1 MSNHYNMPHLPTAK
15 SPRVTIEVDGQNV
28 EVPGDTNL
36 LEALKA
42 VGIETPHV
50 CYHPYLPV
58 SGNCRQCLVET
69 EGPRGKA
76 LIISCFTPVKEGMK
90 ISTPRSSERVKN
102 ARAAVSEFML
112 LNHPLDCPI
121 CDKAGECTLQENYVE
136 AGKDTSRLYPEV
148 GKNYHGNPD
157 HQFYD
162 TKGQLR
168 GGKRVDIGPRIFLDE
183 ERCVQCDRCVRFMR
197 DVAGDEQLQLAL
209 RADKTYITTFPGRKL
224 DHEYDLCVS
233 DVCPTGAMT
242 AKYFRFQQRVW
253 MLSRTA
259 TISMDD
265 SLGANIWLDHNNG
278 YIWRVMPRCNP
289 EVNRTWISNT
299 SRLAFQQ
306 FTKDRLPVGN
316 LDALKKALE
325 GEGKIAF
332 VLGGSATN
340 EDALALKTLMNKL
353 GARAEVFVGTFAPV
367 GTPDGLSKS
376 GDPVANRAGF
386 ALFGF
391 TQTAED
397 LAKRASEF
405 KTLVSLSADLWG
417 SDASKA
423 KSLEVIPNRV
433 SISAKNDET
442 AKKSSTVYGVNHW
455 SEVSGSMV
463 NVNSILQKL
472 NAAPTSPDAELS
484 PLFSV
489 LFALAGE
496 DVTSAAIAFKKAGE
510 FAPKLAKFSLDAIHS
525 TGELL
530 DGDAAV

>member
-1 MSNHYNMPHLPTAK
+1 MSNHYNMPHLPTAA

-69 EGPRGKA
+69 EGPRGKM
-76 LIISCFTPVKEGMK
+76 LIISCFTPVKAGMK
-90 ISTPRSSERVKN
+90 VFTPRSSERVKT
-102 ARAAVSEFML
+102 ARKAVSEFMM

-136 AGKDTSRLYPEV
+136 AGGNSSRLYPEV

-168 GGKRVDIGPRIFLDE
+168 GGKRVDIGPRVMLDE
-183 ERCVQCDRCVRFMR
+183 ERCVQCDRCVRLMR
-197 DVAGDEQLQLAL
+197 DVCHDEQLQLAS

-224 DHEYDLCVS
+224 DHEYDLCVT

-242 AKYFRFQQRVW
+242 AKHFRFEQRVW
-253 MLSRTA
+253 MLSRTPSV
-259 TISMDD
+259 SMDD
-265 SLGANIWLDHNNG
+265 SLGANIWIEHDHG
-278 YIWRVMPRCNP
+278 YIFRLMPRCNP
-289 EVNRTWISNT
+289 EVNRTWLSNT
-299 SRLAFQQ
+299 SRLAFQE
-306 FTKDRLPVGN
+306 FSKDRLPAGDIES
-316 LDALKKALE
+316 LKSALK
-325 GEGKIAF
+325 GDGKIAF

-340 EDALALKTLMNKL
+340 EDAAALKTLVQKL
-353 GARAEVFVGTFAPV
+353 GDRAEVFVGTFAPV
-367 GTPDGLSKS
+367 GTPDGISKS

-391 TQTAED
+391 NAPVES

-405 KTLVSLSADLWG
+405 KTLVTLSADLWG

-423 KSLEVIPNRV
+423 SALEVIPNRI
-433 SISAKNDET
+433 SISSKNDLT
-442 AKKSSTVYGVNHW
+442 AKKSAIVFGVNHW
-455 SEVSGSMV
+455 SEVFGTMV
-463 NVNSILQKL
+463 NSRSILQKL
-472 NAAPTSPDAELS
+472 SAAPTAPEKDLQ
-484 PLFSV
+484 PLYAV

-496 DVTSAAIAFKKAGE
+496 NVLCAAEAYRKAVE
-510 FAPKLAKFSLDAIHS
+510 FAPALSKFSFDAIHS

-530 DGDAAV
+530 DGVAV

>member
-1 MSNHYNMPHLPTAK
+1 MPHLPTAN
-15 SPRVTIEVDGQNV
+15 SPRVTIEVDGRNV

-69 EGPRGKA
+69 EGPRGKM
-76 LIISCFTPVKEGMK
+76 LIISCFTPVKAGMK
-90 ISTPRSSERVKN
+90 VFTPKSSERVKN

-112 LNHPLDCPI
+112 LNHPLDCPV

-136 AGKDTSRLYPEV
+136 AGRSSGRLYPEV

-168 GGKRVDIGPRIFLDE
+168 GGKRVDIGPRILLDE

-197 DVAGDEQLQLAL
+197 DVCHDEQLQLAA
-209 RADKTYITTFPGRKL
+209 RGDRTYITTFPGRLL
-224 DHEYDLCVS
+224 DHEYDLCVT

-242 AKYFRFQQRVW
+242 GKYFRFEHRVW

-265 SLGANIWLDHNNG
+265 SLGANVWLDHDNG
-278 YIWRVMPRCNP
+278 FLWRMMPRCNP
-289 EVNRTWISNT
+289 EVNRTWLSNS
-299 SRLAFQQ
+299 SRLAFQE
-306 FTKDRLPVGN
+306 FSKDRLPAG
-316 LDALKKALE
+316 DIEALKSAI
-325 GEGKIAF
+325 GNDGKIAF

-340 EDALALKTLMNKL
+340 EDAAALKALVEKL
-353 GARAEVFVGTFAPV
+353 GARAEVFVGTFEAV
-367 GTPDGLSKS
+367 KAPDGISKS

-391 TQTAED
+391 SKTADEL
-397 LAKRASEF
+397 LARASEF
-405 KTLVSLSADLWG
+405 KTLVMLSADLWG
-417 SDASKA
+417 SDAAKA
-423 KSLEVIPNRV
+423 KALESIPTRI
-433 SISAKNDET
+433 SISPKNDAS
-442 AKKSSTVYGVNHW
+442 AKKSQIVFGVNHW
-455 SEVSGSMV
+455 SEVNGTMV

-472 NAAPTSPDAELS
+472 NAAPTSPSAELS
-484 PLFSV
+484 PLYSV
-489 LFALAGE
+489 LFDLAGIP
-496 DVTSAAIAFKKAGE
+496 VKSAAEAYRLAAKW
-510 FAPKLAKFSLDAIHS
+510 APVFGKISFETIRS

-530 DGDAAV
+530 DGVAE